1 MESKGKRLTFNKRHW
16 EALQDIVIHAE
27 GGRFMRALVVRDN
40 SRNLDKAEIWD
51 NITSHFNQVSFW
63 FQLNILWM
71 LGVSDCECSCCTEY
85 GVSAHPLSKLPFILS
100 FRF

>member
-1 MESKGKRLTFNKRHW
+1 MQSKGKRLTFNKRHW

-63 FQLNILWM
+63 F
-71 LGVSDCECSCCTEY
+71 
-85 GVSAHPLSKLPFILS
+85 
-100 FRF
+100 